1 MVDKKEQEA
10 IEYST
15 QQIASYQ
22 FKRRHPEF
30 FASEGNVQAVADAL
44 KKRNLPWRLE
54 NLERVYQSLVN
65 NCALETPVAPAVE
78 ETPKEEKP
86 LPPWGRLDAARVK
99 EIPPDEFRKYMRDPK
114 LKEQFKAELDALQL
128 RR

>member
-22 FKRRHPEF
+22 FKRRHPDF
-30 FASEGNVQAVADAL
+30 FASESNVQAVADAL

-65 NCALETPVAPAVE
+65 NCALETSAAPDAVE

-86 LPPWGRLDAARVK
+86 LPPWGKLDLARIK
-99 EIPPDEFRKYMRDPK
+99 EIPPEDFRKYMKNP
-114 LKEQFKAELDALQL
+114 QFKAELDALQL